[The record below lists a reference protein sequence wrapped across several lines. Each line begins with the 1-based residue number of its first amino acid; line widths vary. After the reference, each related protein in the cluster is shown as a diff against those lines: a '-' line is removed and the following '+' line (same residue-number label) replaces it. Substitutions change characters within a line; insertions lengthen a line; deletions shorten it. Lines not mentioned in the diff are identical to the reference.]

1 MKTLKF
7 EKGKITKIV
16 ETTTSFTEDDLKV
29 LYVFLEKSEVKYETI
44 EEFHILRKLA
54 KSGILQKHN
63 KYRTWPYHLDESYF
77 TLAKGVSKDD
87 VKKVIGEYNDR

>member
-16 ETTTSFTEDDLKV
+16 ETTMNFTEDELKV
-29 LYVFLEKSEVKYETI
+29 LAVFLEKAEVRDEIT
-44 EEFHILRKLA
+44 EEFLILRKLA

-63 KYRTWPYHLDESYF
+63 KYRTWPFHLDESYF

-87 VKKVIGEYNDR
+87 VKKVIGECNDR